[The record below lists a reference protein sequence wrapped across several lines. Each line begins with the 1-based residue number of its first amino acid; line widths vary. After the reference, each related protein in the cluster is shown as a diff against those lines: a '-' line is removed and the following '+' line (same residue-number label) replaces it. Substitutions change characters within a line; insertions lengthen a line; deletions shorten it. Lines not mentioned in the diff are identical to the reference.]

1 MKASSSWKGSR
12 EKFPKEKSVLSNK
25 IGHHHGDWQQSCSN
39 RTDLRSDRPS
49 LVGRRQLHRPCIHL
63 SHTSSVHTPI
73 WTIFDAVQSFR
84 AFAQRTVFIDNIAL
98 TGWGT
103 NQIRSA
109 AAHQWPITSILAF
122 LGIFGVARIPIQIK
136 CILNKYSCYIYGGS
150 GQATTSENIINIW
163 N

>member
-1 MKASSSWKGSR
+1 MCCLPIETTVIIRQTHIQNPNIHRKGDISVKWKHHPLGKVQ
-12 EKFPKEKSVLSNK
+12 EKNFQKRKVFFPIKFKKSVLSNK
-25 IGHHHGDWQQSCSN
+25 IGHHHHDWQQSCSS

-49 LVGRRQLHRPCIHL
+49 LVGGRQLHRPCIHL

-109 AAHQWPITSILAF
+109 AVH
-122 LGIFGVARIPIQIK
+122 
-136 CILNKYSCYIYGGS
+136 S
-150 GQATTSENIINIW
+150 GQLRPFLHS
-163 N
+163 